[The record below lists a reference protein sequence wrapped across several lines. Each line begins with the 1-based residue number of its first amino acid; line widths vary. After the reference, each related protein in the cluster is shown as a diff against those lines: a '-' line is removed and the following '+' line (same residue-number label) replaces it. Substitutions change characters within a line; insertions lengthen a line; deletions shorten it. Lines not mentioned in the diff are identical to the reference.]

1 MIEPGSPADEPTATT
16 AAEESHET
24 ISDFVGDEA
33 DAPEDIGRA
42 ADKESD
48 A

>member
-1 MIEPGSPADEPTATT
+1 MTELGSPTDEPAATT
-16 AAEESHET
+16 AAEESHEA
-24 ISDFVGDEA
+24 ISDFVGEEA
-33 DAPEDIGRA
+33 DPPEDSGRA